1 MSEILTLKN
10 INQYFYQ
17 GTNKVDVLKNLN
29 LSISKSSKIAIIG
42 SSGSGKSS
50 LLNIASL
57 LQSPELGDI
66 LIMGKNAANLKDSE
80 KSLLRKKKYWIY
92 PSTKFIIN
100 GIYCF

>member
-17 GTNKVDVLKNLN
+17 GSNKVDVLKDLS

-57 LQSPELGDI
+57 LQSPRVGDI
-66 LIMGKNAANLKDSE
+66 FIMGKNAAKLKDIE
-80 KSLLRKKKYWIY
+80 KSLLRKKKILDI
-92 PSTKFIIN
+92 SIN
-100 GIYCF
+100 KTHY